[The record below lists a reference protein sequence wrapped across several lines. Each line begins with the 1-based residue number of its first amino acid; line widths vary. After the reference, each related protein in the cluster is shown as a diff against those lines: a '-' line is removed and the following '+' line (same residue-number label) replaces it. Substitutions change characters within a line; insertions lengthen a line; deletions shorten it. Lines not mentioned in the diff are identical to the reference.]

1 MPIWERATAVQFE
14 RSSEGQTAS
23 VLGAGGETLATCD
36 DAGRVTGADGSVLM
50 SAAFSEP
57 QGIHSGRPGAD
68 LKRLDARVD
77 VADAVGVAAGGVK
90 VHKYKFGPFSKK
102 LELSLVD
109 PNGAVVGELAT
120 TDKKGRE
127 IAVTCGGATVV
138 RLALADRDRGIA
150 KTVERW
156 TLTVEG
162 RPSGPSD
169 LLAAAAVLRFGKILA
184 AVSVPN

>member
-14 RSSEGQTAS
+14 RSSAGQTAS
-23 VLGAGGETLATCD
+23 VLGAGGETLAACD

-50 SAAFSEP
+50 SAAFSIP
-57 QGIHSGRPGAD
+57 QGIHSGQPGAD
-68 LKRLDARVD
+68 LNRLKARVD
-77 VADAVGVAAGGVK
+77 VADAGGVAAGGVT

-109 PNGAVVGELAT
+109 PSGAVVGELAT

-127 IAVTCGGATVV
+127 MAVTCGGATVA

-156 TLTVEG
+156 TLSVET
-162 RPSGPSD
+162 RPPAPAD
-169 LLAAAAVLRFGKILA
+169 LLAAAAVLRFGKMLA
-184 AVSVPN
+184 EISVPN